1 MKFQSPLACVICIV
15 FYHVLTAAA
24 TTADPQCTVSGTPV
38 GTIDFS
44 TFPTASCP
52 GMEQVYNGVPSGTY
66 DFTFS
71 WCQTSASSSCP
82 ASYVVQ
88 GGNGVCDRA
97 FIGWSEGMEYND
109 QIHGVKYVVND
120 GAGTTAEVDIS
131 CDPQGDMSKVT
142 CPSQYVVTGD
152 GPFVYSILLTTKAA
166 CGTSPPPS
174 TTVAPTESPTTA
186 PPTESPTT
194 APTTDSPTPEPPT
207 PEPPTPAPPT
217 PEPPTPAPPTTE
229 PPTPAPP
236 TPEPPTP
243 APPTPAPPTPE
254 PPTPAPP
261 TPAPPT
267 PAPPTPAP
275 PTPSPT
281 PSALP
286 NSTVI
291 AEAVRCSGCHPM
303 IQLSDSNRTTLP
315 PGCAV
320 RVFLPV
326 LSSNLTNIT
335 QNSSVIWIPEE
346 SINSGVVTTYQ
357 YACQDDTEWSL
368 PSNYVNFQTP
378 LVNSNDVHFAC
389 NARYDVGDVMI
400 TFTVPSTDGDVWTPP
415 LQYATILHNN
425 VFLTTIYLPNI
436 TNVTNGKTIITV
448 HDNQPIHFDWNRYDL
463 QFENVVGVS
472 KTTLSA
478 AEYWYNV
485 PETTLWGMKGK
496 VVVLV
501 LVGVGGVFSGIVG
514 AVIWLRKRIQLRRWQ
529 MD

>member
-71 WCQTSASSSCP
+71 WCQTSASSSCQ

-131 CDPQGDMSKVT
+131 CDPQGDMNKVT

-174 TTVAPTESPTTA
+174 TTAAPTESPTTA

-194 APTTDSPTPEPPT
+194 APPTESPTDSPTPEPPT

-267 PAPPTPAP
+267 PAPPTP
-275 PTPSPT
+275 
-281 PSALP
+281 
-286 NSTVI
+286 
-291 AEAVRCSGCHPM
+291 
-303 IQLSDSNRTTLP
+303 
-315 PGCAV
+315 
-320 RVFLPV
+320 
-326 LSSNLTNIT
+326 
-335 QNSSVIWIPEE
+335 
-346 SINSGVVTTYQ
+346 
-357 YACQDDTEWSL
+357 
-368 PSNYVNFQTP
+368 
-378 LVNSNDVHFAC
+378 
-389 NARYDVGDVMI
+389 
-400 TFTVPSTDGDVWTPP
+400 
-415 LQYATILHNN
+415 
-425 VFLTTIYLPNI
+425 
-436 TNVTNGKTIITV
+436 
-448 HDNQPIHFDWNRYDL
+448 
-463 QFENVVGVS
+463 
-472 KTTLSA
+472 
-478 AEYWYNV
+478 
-485 PETTLWGMKGK
+485 
-496 VVVLV
+496 
-501 LVGVGGVFSGIVG
+501 
-514 AVIWLRKRIQLRRWQ
+514 
-529 MD
+529 